1 MHRQLEGAMP
11 TNKYATSWNHMS
23 TRLLRSE
30 MVKTNDDVG
39 IVGLYRTYS
48 KQPNFGNCTP
58 TKPTRRDKQCNP
70 AWAGTAGHAQQ
81 RSHGDSPPRTTYMIH
96 LLEHMELGARSK
108 RAYEDLC
115 LQRHDMRAVAAHVSP
130 HAHTLVHT

>member
-1 MHRQLEGAMP
+1 MP

-81 RSHGDSPPRTTYMIH
+81 RIHVRFAATHDLHDTPARTHGAGCS
-96 LLEHMELGARSK
+96 
-108 RAYEDLC
+108 
-115 LQRHDMRAVAAHVSP
+115 
-130 HAHTLVHT
+130 